1 VREVLIRL
9 ERPASLTPELRAW
22 IGRRVGTGRPVLTR
36 GRVQGSERRALLL
49 RVELQSESDDQTQE
63 EVVDLMADLR
73 LLGLRPTLLS
83 EQAV

>member
-1 VREVLIRL
+1 
-9 ERPASLTPELRAW
+9 
-22 IGRRVGTGRPVLTR
+22 
-36 GRVQGSERRALLL
+36 L